1 MSFNAGELY
10 YDIGIKD
17 REYARALKRM
27 EQDAD
32 RVTGNIAGKFTKMAA
47 AIGAGAMFV
56 KAMGNARAFSRELAN
71 VQSIADDLDMSKVRE
86 EILNLNATLGET
98 PALTNAL
105 YFAYSAGV
113 RGTEKELVTFTGQVA
128 KLAQTVG
135 SDVTPVMDAVTTLM
149 NAYNLKI
156 RDTGRLMDWFYQVV
170 KSGKTTGP
178 ALAQSLG
185 MIASSAASAKIP
197 LDQLGAGIA
206 TLTTTMPTSQ
216 AITSLNQAIM
226 AFIKPT
232 QEASETAAQYGF
244 SMSAAALEQKGF
256 IGMLEEIREKT
267 GGNVAVMA
275 KLFTSVEALKAALAL
290 GGTQYE
296 TFNQVLKDFGNNA
309 GAAERGFSAI
319 ARSDNKKWEAMLVV
333 LKKIGTVL
341 GDMTF
346 QVLTLGGALDPL
358 YEKLYSLG
366 SGTIR
371 TLANVA
377 AVTVGMIGLK
387 KAIDGVRGLG
397 KFFEAAAVKGGH
409 KTGDMLQVEAVKNAE
424 RLKALAKEKSD
435 ADRIVSEKRRHYLE
449 MQNIAR
455 STGATLAAENAKMAA
470 ARRSL
475 QIAAANEAIRYQNWL
490 NTGTGTFSPDP
501 QLGVAQKTFSETE
514 KSAQKAATAAA
525 TAQRNVR
532 DAAKSYNEA
541 RKSAALATA
550 AVQAHNASVAA
561 GAANVGLLRGAW
573 NSFTAAV
580 AANPLGFALTAAT
593 LAITGIMYLLNR
605 AEAKAE
611 ALRERVKQA
620 YDKAAET
627 RQSGDAEREK
637 DIARIERLKEL
648 QKYTALTAHEQLEA
662 QGIIDSLA
670 GKYGNLGIYIDQVTG
685 KLIAQRGAFAGVIEK
700 MKEQRM
706 LEAKEEYLAADR
718 NLDVLKKRFHEVLKT
733 DNTIKKIGPAYH
745 VMTDGFEH
753 FKKLGNAFE
762 RDGIIG
768 LLKNIPIDY
777 KARADQFLNNPK
789 LLEQLAKSPNTSAET
804 SGLINEIL
812 KAYKD
817 RDNAARVYQAA
828 KGGDA
833 DGRRNERIAEKARG
847 ERLEAK
853 QAEQDILKPGD
864 ARRELERELFI
875 ENQYELTGKAPDKKA
890 MLEFDLKQ
898 ERERGEEINHAMNGK
913 YDKKRIQEL
922 GLELVKS
929 RNRQRELENE
939 IGIAEAQSAEEN
951 KNKERRKTEERI
963 RKAKYERDLAYTEM
977 QGANRMDGVLSR
989 QEERAELDARIGN
1002 RRAEISSLTRELASA
1017 SGDELRKNLKLAI
1030 AEAKLSLGNLMV
1042 EQRRMDGATRSQN
1055 GSFYGSVLSAITG
1068 NPIEEK
1074 KVGLLEK
1081 IDDSNRKILEKGSKI
1096 TFK

>member
-1 MSFNAGELY
+1 M
-10 YDIGIKD
+10 
-17 REYARALKRM
+17 R
-27 EQDAD
+27 
-32 RVTGNIAGKFTKMAA
+32 
-47 AIGAGAMFV
+47 
-56 KAMGNARAFSRELAN
+56 
-71 VQSIADDLDMSKVRE
+71 KVRE

-113 RGTEKELVTFTGQVA
+113 RGTEKELVAFTGQVA

-149 NAYNLKI
+149 NAYNLKV

-197 LDQLGAGIA
+197 LEQLGAGIA

-290 GGTQYE
+290 SGTQYE

-341 GDMTF
+341 GDTTF

-358 YEKLYSLG
+358 YQKLYSLG

-449 MQNIAR
+449 MRNIAK

-475 QIAAANEAIRYQNWL
+475 QTEEANEAIRYQNWL
-490 NTGTGTFSPDP
+490 NAGTGTFRPDP

-605 AEAKAE
+605 AESKAE

-620 YDKAAET
+620 YDNASET

-648 QKYTALTAHEQLEA
+648 QKYTVLTANEQLEA

-706 LEAKEEYLAADR
+706 LEAKEEYKAADR
-718 NLDVLKKRFHEVLKT
+718 NLDVLKKNFKENMRSGL
-733 DNTIKKIGPAYH
+733 KKIIGMDLYAGAK
-745 VMTDGFEH
+745 MT
-753 FKKLGNAFE
+753 
-762 RDGIIG
+762 
-768 LLKNIPIDY
+768 
-777 KARADQFLNNPK
+777 ADQFLNNPK
-789 LLEQLAKSPNTSAET
+789 LLEQLAKDPNISAET

-833 DGRRNERIAEKARG
+833 DGRRNERIAEKARQ
-847 ERLEAK
+847 ERQKA
-853 QAEQDILKPGD
+853 QAETELDILKRGD

-875 ENQYELTGKAPDKKA
+875 ENQYKLTGKAPDKKA

-963 RKAKYERDLAYTEM
+963 RKAKYDRDLTYTEM

-1042 EQRRMDGATRSQN
+1042 EQRRMEGAGRSQN

>member
-1 MSFNAGELY
+1 MSFNAGEIY

-113 RGTEKELVTFTGQVA
+113 RGTEKELVAFTGQVA
-128 KLAQTVG
+128 KLAQTIG
-135 SDVTPVMDAVTTLM
+135 ADVTPVMDAVTTMM
-149 NAYNLKI
+149 NAYGLKVQ
-156 RDTGRLMDWFYQVV
+156 DTGRLMDWFYQIV

-185 MIASSAASAKIP
+185 MIASTAASAKVPI
-197 LDQLGAGIA
+197 DQLGAGIA

-216 AITSLNQAIM
+216 AITSFNQAIM

-232 QEASETAAQYGF
+232 QEAAEVAAQYGF
-244 SMSAAALEQKGF
+244 EMSAAALEQKGF
-256 IGMLEEIREKT
+256 IGMLEEIRQKT

-290 GGTQYE
+290 GGTQFE
-296 TFNQVLKDFGNNA
+296 FFNQVLKDFGSNA
-309 GAAERGFSAI
+309 GAAEKGFSAI

-333 LKKIGTVL
+333 LKKVGTVL

-346 QVLTLGGALDPL
+346 QLLTLGGALDPV
-358 YEKLYSLG
+358 YQKLHSLS
-366 SGTIR
+366 SGTIK
-371 TLANVA
+371 TLATVA
-377 AVTVGMIGLK
+377 ALTVGMIGLK
-387 KAIDGVRGLG
+387 KAIDGIRSLG
-397 KFFEAAAVKGGH
+397 KTFEALAVKGGY
-409 KTGDMLQVEAVKNAE
+409 KTGDMLEAEAVNNAE
-424 RLKALAKEKSD
+424 RLKALAKKKSD
-435 ADRIVSEKRRHYLE
+435 ADRIVSEQRRHYLE

-455 STGATLAAENAKMAA
+455 STAATLAAERVKAA
-470 ARRSL
+470 AGQS
-475 QIAAANEAIRYQNWL
+475 N
-490 NTGTGTFSPDP
+490 
-501 QLGVAQKTFSETE
+501 QLS
-514 KSAQKAATAAA
+514 KAATAAA
-525 TAQRNVR
+525 TAQKNVR
-532 DAAKSYNEA
+532 DAANSYNEA

-580 AANPLGFALTAAT
+580 AANPLGFVLTAAT
-593 LAITGIMYLLNR
+593 IAITGFMYLLSR

-611 ALRERVKQA
+611 ALRERMKQA
-620 YDKAAET
+620 YDQASET
-627 RQSGDAEREK
+627 RQSGDMEREK
-637 DIARIERLKEL
+637 DVGRLERLKEL
-648 QKYTALTAHEQLEA
+648 QKYTSLTANEQREA

-685 KLIAQRGAFAGVIEK
+685 KLIAQRDAFAGVIEK

-706 LEAKEEYLAADR
+706 LEAKEEYRAADR
-718 NLDVLKKRFHEVLKT
+718 NLDTLKKRFKENMRSGLK
-733 DNTIKKIGPAYH
+733 KMIGMDVYAGAK
-745 VMTDGFEH
+745 MT
-753 FKKLGNAFE
+753 
-762 RDGIIG
+762 
-768 LLKNIPIDY
+768 
-777 KARADQFLNNPK
+777 ADQFLNNPK
-789 LLEQLAKSPNTSAET
+789 LMEQLAKDPNTSAET

-828 KGGDA
+828 KGGDT
-833 DGRRNERIAEKARG
+833 DGKRDEHIAEKARQ
-847 ERLEAK
+847 ERQEANQ
-853 QAEQDILKPGD
+853 QAEEEQDILKRGD
-864 ARRELERELFI
+864 ARRALERELYI
-875 ENQYELTGKAPDKKA
+875 ENQYKLTGKAPDKKA
-890 MLEFDLKQ
+890 MSEFDLKQ
-898 ERERGEEINHAMNGK
+898 ERERGTEINNAMNEK
-913 YDKKRIQEL
+913 YDKKRVQEL

-939 IGIAEAQSAEEN
+939 IGIAEAQSAEEK
-951 KNKERRKTEERI
+951 KNEERKKAEE
-963 RKAKYERDLAYTEM
+963 RLKKAKDGRDLTYTEM
-977 QGANRMDGVLSR
+977 QARHRADGELSR
-989 QEERAELDARIGN
+989 EEENTERETRIGN
-1002 RRAEISSLTRELASA
+1002 QRAEIADLARELSNAV
-1017 SGDELRKNLKLAI
+1017 GDELKENLRNRLAD
-1030 AEAKLSLGNLMV
+1030 ANLSLGNLLV
-1042 EQRRMDGATRSQN
+1042 EQKRQEGAGKGTA
-1055 GSFYGSVLSAITG
+1055 GSVYGSVLSAITG
-1068 NPIEEK
+1068 NPLEEK

-1081 IDDSNRKILEKGSKI
+1081 IEDSNRKILQKGAKL
-1096 TFK
+1096 TFGK

>member
-1 MSFNAGELY
+1 MSFNAGEIY

-27 EQDAD
+27 ESDAD
-32 RVTGNIAGKFTKMAA
+32 RVTGSIAGKFTKMAA

-71 VQSIADDLDMSKVRE
+71 VQSIADDLDMRKVRE

-113 RGTEKELVTFTGQVA
+113 RGTEKELVAFTGQVA

-149 NAYNLKI
+149 NAYNLKV

-197 LDQLGAGIA
+197 LEQLGAGIA

-341 GDMTF
+341 GDTTF

-470 ARRSL
+470 ARRRL

-525 TAQRNVR
+525 TAQKNVR

-670 GKYGNLGIYIDQVTG
+670 GKYGNLGIYIDHVTG

-718 NLDVLKKRFHEVLKT
+718 NLDVLKKNFKENMRSGL
-733 DNTIKKIGPAYH
+733 KKIIGMDLYAGAK
-745 VMTDGFEH
+745 MT
-753 FKKLGNAFE
+753 
-762 RDGIIG
+762 
-768 LLKNIPIDY
+768 
-777 KARADQFLNNPK
+777 ADQFLNNPK
-789 LLEQLAKSPNTSAET
+789 LLEQMAKSPNTNAEI

-853 QAEQDILKPGD
+853 QAEQDILERGD
-864 ARRELERELFI
+864 ARRALERELYI
-875 ENQYELTGKAPDKKA
+875 ENQYKLTGKAPDKKA
-890 MLEFDLKQ
+890 MSEFDLKQ

-963 RKAKYERDLAYTEM
+963 RKAKYDRDLTYTEM

-1017 SGDELRKNLKLAI
+1017 SGEELRKNLKLAI

>member
-1 MSFNAGELY
+1 MSFNAGEIY

-113 RGTEKELVTFTGQVA
+113 RGTEKELVAFTGQVA

-135 SDVTPVMDAVTTLM
+135 SDVTPVMDAVTTMM
-149 NAYNLKI
+149 NAYGLKVQ
-156 RDTGRLMDWFYQVV
+156 DTGRLMDWFYQIV

-185 MIASSAASAKIP
+185 MIASTAASAKVPI
-197 LDQLGAGIA
+197 DQLGAGIA

-216 AITSLNQAIM
+216 AITSFNQAIM

-232 QEASETAAQYGF
+232 QEAAEVAAQYGF
-244 SMSAAALEQKGF
+244 EMSAAALEQKGF
-256 IGMLEEIREKT
+256 IGMLEEIRQKT

-290 GGTQYE
+290 GGTQFE
-296 TFNQVLKDFGNNA
+296 FFNQVLKDFGNNA
-309 GAAERGFSAI
+309 GAAEKGFSAI

-333 LKKIGTVL
+333 LKKVGTVL

-346 QVLTLGGALDPL
+346 QVLTLGGALDPV
-358 YEKLYSLG
+358 YQKLYSLS
-366 SGTIR
+366 SGTIK
-371 TLANVA
+371 TLATVA
-377 AVTVGMIGLK
+377 ALTVGMIGLK
-387 KAIDGVRGLG
+387 KAIDGIRSLG
-397 KFFEAAAVKGGH
+397 KTFEALAVKGGY
-409 KTGDMLQVEAVKNAE
+409 KTGDMLEAEAVNNAE
-424 RLKALAKEKSD
+424 RLKALAKKKSD
-435 ADRIVSEKRRHYLE
+435 ADRIVSEQRRHYLE

-455 STGATLAAENAKMAA
+455 STAATLAAERVKAA
-470 ARRSL
+470 AGQS
-475 QIAAANEAIRYQNWL
+475 N
-490 NTGTGTFSPDP
+490 
-501 QLGVAQKTFSETE
+501 QLS
-514 KSAQKAATAAA
+514 KAATAAA
-525 TAQRNVR
+525 TAQKNVR
-532 DAAKSYNEA
+532 DAANSYNEA

-580 AANPLGFALTAAT
+580 AANPLGFVLTAVT
-593 LAITGIMYLLNR
+593 IAITGIMYLLNR
-605 AEAKAE
+605 AAAKAE
-611 ALRERVKQA
+611 ALRERMKQA
-620 YDKAAET
+620 YDKASET
-627 RQSGDAEREK
+627 RQSGDMEREK
-637 DIARIERLKEL
+637 DMGRLARLKEL
-648 QKYTALTAHEQLEA
+648 QKYTSLTANEQREA

-685 KLIAQRGAFAGVIEK
+685 KLIAQRDAFAGVIEK

-706 LEAKEEYLAADR
+706 LEAKEEYKAADR
-718 NLDVLKKRFHEVLKT
+718 NLDTLKKRFHEVMKT
-733 DNTIKKIGPAYH
+733 DKTMKKFGPAYH
-745 VMTDGFEH
+745 VLTDG
-753 FKKLGNAFE
+753 
-762 RDGIIG
+762 IG
-768 LLKNIPIDY
+768 GLKNFKIDY
-777 KARADQFLNNPK
+777 KARADQFLHNPK
-789 LLEQLAKSPNTSAET
+789 LLEQLAKDPNISADTSQ
-804 SGLINEIL
+804 LINEIL

-828 KGGDA
+828 KGGDT
-833 DGRRNERIAEKARG
+833 DGKRDEHIAEKARQ
-847 ERLEAK
+847 ERQEANQ
-853 QAEQDILKPGD
+853 QAEEEQDILKRGD
-864 ARRELERELFI
+864 ARRALERELFI
-875 ENQYELTGKAPDKKA
+875 ENQYKLTGKAPDKKA
-890 MLEFDLKQ
+890 MSEFDLKQ
-898 ERERGEEINHAMNGK
+898 ERERGTEINNAMNEK
-913 YDKKRIQEL
+913 YDKKRVQEL

-939 IGIAEAQSAEEN
+939 IGIAEAQSAEEK
-951 KNKERRKTEERI
+951 KNEERKKAEE
-963 RKAKYERDLAYTEM
+963 RLKKAKDGRDLTYTEM
-977 QGANRMDGVLSR
+977 QARHRADGELSR
-989 QEERAELDARIGN
+989 EEENTERETRIGN
-1002 RRAEISSLTRELASA
+1002 QRAEIADLARELSNAV
-1017 SGDELRKNLKLAI
+1017 GDELKENLRNRLAD
-1030 AEAKLSLGNLMV
+1030 ANLSLGNLLV
-1042 EQRRMDGATRSQN
+1042 EQKRQEGAGKGTA
-1055 GSFYGSVLSAITG
+1055 GSVYGSVLSAITG
-1068 NPIEEK
+1068 NPLEEK

-1081 IDDSNRKILEKGSKI
+1081 IEDSNRKILQKGAKL
-1096 TFK
+1096 TFGK

>member
-1 MSFNAGELY
+1 MSFNAGEIY

-113 RGTEKELVTFTGQVA
+113 RGTEKELVAFTGQVA

-135 SDVTPVMDAVTTLM
+135 SDVTPVMDAVTTMM
-149 NAYNLKI
+149 NAYGLKVQ
-156 RDTGRLMDWFYQVV
+156 DTGRLMDWFYQIV

-185 MIASSAASAKIP
+185 MIASTAASAKVPI
-197 LDQLGAGIA
+197 DQLGAGIA

-216 AITSLNQAIM
+216 AITSFNQAIM

-232 QEASETAAQYGF
+232 QEAAEVAAQYGF
-244 SMSAAALEQKGF
+244 EMSAAALEQKGF
-256 IGMLEEIREKT
+256 IGMLEEIRQKT

-290 GGTQYE
+290 GGTQFE
-296 TFNQVLKDFGNNA
+296 FFNQVLKDFGSNA
-309 GAAERGFSAI
+309 GAAEKGFSAI

-333 LKKIGTVL
+333 LKKVGTVL

-346 QVLTLGGALDPL
+346 QVLTLGGALDPV
-358 YEKLYSLG
+358 YQKLYSLS
-366 SGTIR
+366 SGTIK
-371 TLANVA
+371 TLATVA
-377 AVTVGMIGLK
+377 ALTVGMIGLK
-387 KAIDGVRGLG
+387 KAIDGIRSLG
-397 KFFEAAAVKGGH
+397 KTFEALAVKGGY
-409 KTGDMLQVEAVKNAE
+409 KTGDMLEAEAVNNAE
-424 RLKALAKEKSD
+424 RLKALAKKKSD
-435 ADRIVSEKRRHYLE
+435 ADRIVSEQRRHFLE

-455 STGATLAAENAKMAA
+455 STAATLAAERVKAA
-470 ARRSL
+470 AGQS
-475 QIAAANEAIRYQNWL
+475 N
-490 NTGTGTFSPDP
+490 
-501 QLGVAQKTFSETE
+501 QLS
-514 KSAQKAATAAA
+514 KAATAAA
-525 TAQRNVR
+525 KAQKNVK

-580 AANPLGFALTAAT
+580 AANPLGFVLTAVT
-593 LAITGIMYLLNR
+593 IAITGIMYLLNR
-605 AEAKAE
+605 AAAKAE
-611 ALRERVKQA
+611 ALRERMKQA
-620 YDKAAET
+620 YDKASET
-627 RQSGDAEREK
+627 RQSGDMEREK
-637 DIARIERLKEL
+637 DMGRLERLKEL
-648 QKYTALTAHEQLEA
+648 QKYTSLTANEQREA

-685 KLIAQRGAFAGVIEK
+685 KLIAQRDAFAGVIEK

-706 LEAKEEYLAADR
+706 LEAKEEYRAADR
-718 NLDVLKKRFHEVLKT
+718 NLDTLKKSFKENMRSGLK
-733 DNTIKKIGPAYH
+733 K
-745 VMTDGFEH
+745 M
-753 FKKLGNAFE
+753 LGLDLYGGAE
-762 RDGIIG
+762 TT
-768 LLKNIPIDY
+768 
-777 KARADQFLNNPK
+777 ADQFLNNPQ
-789 LLEQLAKSPNTSAET
+789 LLEQLAKDPNTSAET

-828 KGGDA
+828 KGGDT
-833 DGRRNERIAEKARG
+833 DGKRDERIAEKAQQ
-847 ERLEAK
+847 ERQEAEE
-853 QAEQDILKPGD
+853 EQDILKRGD
-864 ARRELERELFI
+864 ARRALERELFI
-875 ENQYELTGKAPDKKA
+875 ENQYKLTGKAPDKKA
-890 MLEFDLKQ
+890 MSEFDLKQ
-898 ERERGEEINHAMNGK
+898 ERERGTEINNAMNEK
-913 YDKKRIQEL
+913 YDKKRVQEL

-939 IGIAEAQSAEEN
+939 IGIAEAQSAEEK
-951 KNKERRKTEERI
+951 KNEERKKAEE
-963 RKAKYERDLAYTEM
+963 RLKKAKDGRDLTYTEM
-977 QGANRMDGVLSR
+977 QARHRADGELSR
-989 QEERAELDARIGN
+989 EEENTERETRIGN
-1002 RRAEISSLTRELASA
+1002 QRAEIADLARELSNAV
-1017 SGDELRKNLKLAI
+1017 GDELKENLRNRLAD
-1030 AEAKLSLGNLMV
+1030 ANLSLGNLLV
-1042 EQRRMDGATRSQN
+1042 EQKRQEGAGKGTA
-1055 GSFYGSVLSAITG
+1055 GSVYGSVLSAITG
-1068 NPIEEK
+1068 NPLEEK

-1081 IDDSNRKILEKGSKI
+1081 IEDSNRKILQKGAKL
-1096 TFK
+1096 TFGK

>member
-1 MSFNAGELY
+1 MSFNAGEIY

-113 RGTEKELVTFTGQVA
+113 RGTEKELVAFTGQVA

-135 SDVTPVMDAVTTLM
+135 SDVTPVMDAVTTMM
-149 NAYNLKI
+149 NAYGLKVQ
-156 RDTGRLMDWFYQVV
+156 DTGRLMDWFYQIV

-185 MIASSAASAKIP
+185 MIASTAASAKVPI
-197 LDQLGAGIA
+197 DQLGAGIA

-216 AITSLNQAIM
+216 AITSFNQAIM

-232 QEASETAAQYGF
+232 QEAAEVAAQYGF
-244 SMSAAALEQKGF
+244 EMSAAALEQKGF
-256 IGMLEEIREKT
+256 IGMLEEIRQKT
-267 GGNVAVMA
+267 SGNVAVMA

-290 GGTQYE
+290 GGTQFE
-296 TFNQVLKDFGNNA
+296 FFNQVLKDFGNNA
-309 GAAERGFSAI
+309 GAAEKGFSAI

-333 LKKIGTVL
+333 LKKVGTVL

-346 QVLTLGGALDPL
+346 QVLTLGGALDPV
-358 YEKLYSLG
+358 YQKLYSLS
-366 SGTIR
+366 SGTIK
-371 TLANVA
+371 TLATVA
-377 AVTVGMIGLK
+377 ALTVGMIGLK
-387 KAIDGVRGLG
+387 KAIDGIRSLG
-397 KFFEAAAVKGGH
+397 KTFEALAVKGGY
-409 KTGDMLQVEAVKNAE
+409 KTGDMLEAEAVNNAE
-424 RLKALAKEKSD
+424 RLKALAKKKSD
-435 ADRIVSEKRRHYLE
+435 ADRIVSEQRRHYLE

-455 STGATLAAENAKMAA
+455 STAATLAAERVKATAGQSN
-470 ARRSL
+470 
-475 QIAAANEAIRYQNWL
+475 
-490 NTGTGTFSPDP
+490 
-501 QLGVAQKTFSETE
+501 QLS
-514 KSAQKAATAAA
+514 KAATAAA
-525 TAQRNVR
+525 TAQKNVR
-532 DAAKSYNEA
+532 DAANSYNEA

-580 AANPLGFALTAAT
+580 AANPLGFVLTAVT
-593 LAITGIMYLLNR
+593 IAITGIMYLLNR
-605 AEAKAE
+605 AAAKAE
-611 ALRERVKQA
+611 ALRERMKQA
-620 YDKAAET
+620 YDKASET
-627 RQSGDAEREK
+627 RQSGDMEREK
-637 DIARIERLKEL
+637 DMGRLERLKEL
-648 QKYTALTAHEQLEA
+648 QKYTSLTANEQREA

-685 KLIAQRGAFAGVIEK
+685 KLIAQRDAFAGVIEK

-706 LEAKEEYLAADR
+706 LEAKEEYRAADR
-718 NLDVLKKRFHEVLKT
+718 NLDTLKKSFKENMRSGLK
-733 DNTIKKIGPAYH
+733 K
-745 VMTDGFEH
+745 M
-753 FKKLGNAFE
+753 LGLDLYGGAE
-762 RDGIIG
+762 TT
-768 LLKNIPIDY
+768 
-777 KARADQFLNNPK
+777 ADQFLNNPQ
-789 LLEQLAKSPNTSAET
+789 LLEQLAKDPNTSAET

-828 KGGDA
+828 KGGDT
-833 DGRRNERIAEKARG
+833 DGKRDERIAEKAQQ
-847 ERLEAK
+847 ERQEANQK
-853 QAEQDILKPGD
+853 QEEEQDILKRGD
-864 ARRELERELFI
+864 ARRALERELFI
-875 ENQYELTGKAPDKKA
+875 ENQYKLTGKAPDKKA
-890 MLEFDLKQ
+890 MSEFDLKQ
-898 ERERGEEINHAMNGK
+898 EQERGAEINNAMNGK

-939 IGIAEAQSAEEN
+939 IGIAEAQNAEEK
-951 KNKERRKTEERI
+951 KNEERKNAEE
-963 RKAKYERDLAYTEM
+963 RLKKAKDGRDLTYTEM
-977 QGANRMDGVLSR
+977 QARHRADGELSR
-989 QEERAELDARIGN
+989 EEENTERETRIGN
-1002 RRAEISSLTRELASA
+1002 QRAEIADLTRELSNAV
-1017 SGDELRKNLKLAI
+1017 GDELKENLRNRLAD
-1030 AEAKLSLGNLMV
+1030 ANLSLGNLLV
-1042 EQRRMDGATRSQN
+1042 EQKRQEGAGKGTA
-1055 GSFYGSVLSAITG
+1055 GSVYGSVLSAITG
-1068 NPIEEK
+1068 NPLEEK

-1081 IDDSNRKILEKGSKI
+1081 IEDSNRKILQKGAKL
-1096 TFK
+1096 TFGK

>member
-1 MSFNAGELY
+1 MSFNAGEIY

-71 VQSIADDLDMSKVRE
+71 VQSIADDLNMSKVRE

-135 SDVTPVMDAVTTLM
+135 SDVTPVMDAVTTMM
-149 NAYNLKI
+149 NAYNLKVQ
-156 RDTGRLMDWFYQVV
+156 DTGRLMDWFYQIV

-185 MIASSAASAKIP
+185 MIASTAASAKVPI
-197 LDQLGAGIA
+197 DQLGAGIA

-216 AITSLNQAIM
+216 AITSFNQAIM

-232 QEASETAAQYGF
+232 QEAAEVAAQYGF
-244 SMSAAALEQKGF
+244 EMSAAALEQKGF
-256 IGMLEEIREKT
+256 IGMLEEIRQKT

-290 GGTQYE
+290 GGTQFE
-296 TFNQVLKDFGNNA
+296 FFNQVLKDFGNNA
-309 GAAERGFSAI
+309 GAAEKGFSAI

-333 LKKIGTVL
+333 LKKVGTVL

-346 QVLTLGGALDPL
+346 QVLTLGGALDPV
-358 YEKLYSLG
+358 YQKLYSLS
-366 SGTIR
+366 SGTIK
-371 TLANVA
+371 TLATVA
-377 AVTVGMIGLK
+377 ALTVGMIGLK
-387 KAIDGVRGLG
+387 KAIDGIRSLG
-397 KFFEAAAVKGGH
+397 KTFEALAVKGGY
-409 KTGDMLQVEAVKNAE
+409 KTGDMLEAEAVNNAE
-424 RLKALAKEKSD
+424 RLKALAKKKSD
-435 ADRIVSEKRRHYLE
+435 ADRIVSEQRRHYLE

-455 STGATLAAENAKMAA
+455 STAATLAAERVKAA
-470 ARRSL
+470 AGQS
-475 QIAAANEAIRYQNWL
+475 N
-490 NTGTGTFSPDP
+490 
-501 QLGVAQKTFSETE
+501 QLS
-514 KSAQKAATAAA
+514 KAATAAA
-525 TAQRNVR
+525 TAQKNVR
-532 DAAKSYNEA
+532 DAANSYNEA

-580 AANPLGFALTAAT
+580 AANPLGFVLTAVT
-593 LAITGIMYLLNR
+593 IAITGIMYLLNR
-605 AEAKAE
+605 AAAKAE
-611 ALRERVKQA
+611 ALRERMKQA
-620 YDKAAET
+620 YDKASET
-627 RQSGDAEREK
+627 RQSGDMEREK
-637 DIARIERLKEL
+637 DMGRLERLKEL
-648 QKYTALTAHEQLEA
+648 QKYTSLTANEQREA

-685 KLIAQRGAFAGVIEK
+685 KLIAQRDAFAGVIEK

-706 LEAKEEYLAADR
+706 LEAKEEYRAADR
-718 NLDVLKKRFHEVLKT
+718 NLDTLKKSFKENMRSGLK
-733 DNTIKKIGPAYH
+733 K
-745 VMTDGFEH
+745 M
-753 FKKLGNAFE
+753 
-762 RDGIIG
+762 IG
-768 LLKNIPIDY
+768 LDLYGGAKMT
-777 KARADQFLNNPK
+777 ADQFLNNPK
-789 LLEQLAKSPNTSAET
+789 LLEQLAKDPNISADTSQ
-804 SGLINEIL
+804 LINEIL

-828 KGGDA
+828 KGGDT
-833 DGRRNERIAEKARG
+833 DGKRDERIAEKARQ
-847 ERLEAK
+847 ERQEANQ
-853 QAEQDILKPGD
+853 QAEEEQDILKRGD
-864 ARRELERELFI
+864 ARRALERELFI
-875 ENQYELTGKAPDKKA
+875 ENQYKLTGKAPDKKA
-890 MLEFDLKQ
+890 MSEFDLKQ
-898 ERERGEEINHAMNGK
+898 ERERGTEINNAMNEK

-939 IGIAEAQSAEEN
+939 IGIAEAQNAEEK
-951 KNKERRKTEERI
+951 KNEERKNAEE
-963 RKAKYERDLAYTEM
+963 RLKKAKDGRDLTYTEM
-977 QGANRMDGVLSR
+977 QARHRADGELSR
-989 QEERAELDARIGN
+989 EEENTERETRIGN
-1002 RRAEISSLTRELASA
+1002 QRAEIADLARELSNAV
-1017 SGDELRKNLKLAI
+1017 GDELKENLRNRLAD
-1030 AEAKLSLGNLMV
+1030 ANLSLGNLLV
-1042 EQRRMDGATRSQN
+1042 EQKRQEGAGKGTA
-1055 GSFYGSVLSAITG
+1055 GSVYGSVLSAITG
-1068 NPIEEK
+1068 NPLEEK

-1081 IDDSNRKILEKGSKI
+1081 IEDSNRKILQKGAKL
-1096 TFK
+1096 TFGK

>member
-1 MSFNAGELY
+1 MSFNAGEIY

-27 EQDAD
+27 ESDAD
-32 RVTGNIAGKFTKMAA
+32 RVTGSIAGKFTKMAA

-71 VQSIADDLDMSKVRE
+71 VQSIADDLDMRKVRE

-197 LDQLGAGIA
+197 LEQLGAGIA

-296 TFNQVLKDFGNNA
+296 AFNQVLKDFGNNA

-341 GDMTF
+341 GDTTF
-346 QVLTLGGALDPL
+346 QVLTLGGALDPV
-358 YEKLYSLG
+358 YQKLYSLS
-366 SGTIR
+366 SGTIK
-371 TLANVA
+371 TLATVA
-377 AVTVGMIGLK
+377 ALTVGMIGLK
-387 KAIDGVRGLG
+387 KAIDGIRSLG
-397 KFFEAAAVKGGH
+397 KTFEALAVKGGY
-409 KTGDMLQVEAVKNAE
+409 KTGDMLEAEAVNNAE
-424 RLKALAKEKSD
+424 RLKALAKKKSD

-449 MQNIAR
+449 MRNIAK
-455 STGATLAAENAKMAA
+455 STGATLAAENAKMAS

-475 QIAAANEAIRYQNWL
+475 QTEEANEAIRYQNWL
-490 NTGTGTFSPDP
+490 NAGTGTFMSDP

-514 KSAQKAATAAA
+514 KAAQKAATAAA
-525 TAQRNVR
+525 TAQKNVR

-561 GAANVGLLRGAW
+561 GAANVGLLRGTW

-706 LEAKEEYLAADR
+706 LEAKEEYKAADR
-718 NLDVLKKRFHEVLKT
+718 NLDVLKKNFKENMRSGL
-733 DNTIKKIGPAYH
+733 KKIIGMDLYAGAK
-745 VMTDGFEH
+745 MT
-753 FKKLGNAFE
+753 
-762 RDGIIG
+762 
-768 LLKNIPIDY
+768 
-777 KARADQFLNNPK
+777 ADQFLNNPK
-789 LLEQLAKSPNTSAET
+789 LLEQLAKDPNTSAET

-828 KGGDA
+828 KGGDT
-833 DGRRNERIAEKARG
+833 DGKRDERIAEKAQQ
-847 ERLEAK
+847 ERQEANQK
-853 QAEQDILKPGD
+853 QEEEQDILKRGD
-864 ARRELERELFI
+864 ARRALERELFI
-875 ENQYELTGKAPDKKA
+875 ENQYKLTGKAPDKKA
-890 MLEFDLKQ
+890 MSEFDLKQ
-898 ERERGEEINHAMNGK
+898 EQERGAEINNAMNGK

-939 IGIAEAQSAEEN
+939 IGIAEAQNAEEK
-951 KNKERRKTEERI
+951 KNEERKNAEE
-963 RKAKYERDLAYTEM
+963 RLKKAKDGRDLTYTEM
-977 QGANRMDGVLSR
+977 QARHRADGELSR
-989 QEERAELDARIGN
+989 EEENTERETRIGN
-1002 RRAEISSLTRELASA
+1002 QRAEIADLARELSNAV
-1017 SGDELRKNLKLAI
+1017 GDELKENLRNRLAD
-1030 AEAKLSLGNLMV
+1030 ANLSLGNLLV
-1042 EQRRMDGATRSQN
+1042 EQKRQEGAGKGTA
-1055 GSFYGSVLSAITG
+1055 GSVYGSVLSAITG
-1068 NPIEEK
+1068 NPLEEK

-1081 IDDSNRKILEKGSKI
+1081 IEDSNRKILQKGAKL
-1096 TFK
+1096 TFGK

>member
-1 MSFNAGELY
+1 MSFNAGEIY

-113 RGTEKELVTFTGQVA
+113 RGTEKELATFTGQVA

-135 SDVTPVMDAVTTLM
+135 SDVTPVMDAVTTMM
-149 NAYNLKI
+149 NAYGLKVQ
-156 RDTGRLMDWFYQVV
+156 DMGRLMDWFYQIV

-185 MIASSAASAKIP
+185 MIASTAASAKVPI
-197 LDQLGAGIA
+197 DQLGAGIA

-216 AITSLNQAIM
+216 AITSFNQAIM

-232 QEASETAAQYGF
+232 QEAAEVAAQYGF
-244 SMSAAALEQKGF
+244 EMSAAALEQKGF
-256 IGMLEEIREKT
+256 IGMLEEIRQKT

-290 GGTQYE
+290 GGTQFE
-296 TFNQVLKDFGNNA
+296 FFNQVLKDFGSNA
-309 GAAERGFSAI
+309 GAAEKGFSAI

-333 LKKIGTVL
+333 LKKVGTVL

-346 QVLTLGGALDPL
+346 QVLTLYGALDPV
-358 YEKLYSLG
+358 YQKLYSLS
-366 SGTIR
+366 SGTIK
-371 TLANVA
+371 TLATVA
-377 AVTVGMIGLK
+377 ALTVGMIGLK
-387 KAIDGVRGLG
+387 KAIDGIRSLG
-397 KFFEAAAVKGGH
+397 KTFEALAVKGGY
-409 KTGDMLQVEAVKNAE
+409 KTGDILEAEAVNNAE
-424 RLKALAKEKSD
+424 RLKALAKKKSD
-435 ADRIVSEKRRHYLE
+435 ADRIVSEQRRHYLE
-449 MQNIAR
+449 MQNIAQ
-455 STGATLAAENAKMAA
+455 STGATLAAEKAKMAA
-470 ARRSL
+470 AKRSL
-475 QIAAANEAIRYQNWL
+475 QIAESNEAIRYQNWL
-490 NTGTGTFSPDP
+490 NTGTGTFRPDP
-501 QLGVAQKTFSETE
+501 QLGAAQKTFSEME

-525 TAQRNVR
+525 TAQKNVR

-580 AANPLGFALTAAT
+580 AANPLGFVLTAAT
-593 LAITGIMYLLNR
+593 IAITGIMYLLNR
-605 AEAKAE
+605 AAAKAE
-611 ALRERVKQA
+611 ALRERMKQA
-620 YDKAAET
+620 YDKASET
-627 RQSGDAEREK
+627 RQSGDMEREK
-637 DIARIERLKEL
+637 DMGRLERLKEL
-648 QKYTALTAHEQLEA
+648 QKYTSLTANEQREA

-685 KLIAQRGAFAGVIEK
+685 KLIAQRDAFAGVIEK

-706 LEAKEEYLAADR
+706 LEAKEEYRAADR
-718 NLDVLKKRFHEVLKT
+718 NLDTLKKSFKENMRSGLK
-733 DNTIKKIGPAYH
+733 K
-745 VMTDGFEH
+745 M
-753 FKKLGNAFE
+753 
-762 RDGIIG
+762 IG
-768 LLKNIPIDY
+768 LDLYGGAKMT
-777 KARADQFLNNPK
+777 ADQFLNNPK
-789 LLEQLAKSPNTSAET
+789 LLEQLAKDPNISADTSQ
-804 SGLINEIL
+804 LINEIL

-828 KGGDA
+828 KGGDT
-833 DGRRNERIAEKARG
+833 DGKRDERIAEKAQQ
-847 ERLEAK
+847 ERQEANQK
-853 QAEQDILKPGD
+853 QEEEQDILKRGD
-864 ARRELERELFI
+864 ARRALERELFI
-875 ENQYELTGKAPDKKA
+875 ENQYKLTGKAPDKKA
-890 MLEFDLKQ
+890 MSEFDLKQ
-898 ERERGEEINHAMNGK
+898 EQERGAEINNAMNGK

-939 IGIAEAQSAEEN
+939 IGIAEAQNAEEK
-951 KNKERRKTEERI
+951 KNEERKNAEE
-963 RKAKYERDLAYTEM
+963 RLKKAKDGRDLTYTEM
-977 QGANRMDGVLSR
+977 QARHRADGELSR
-989 QEERAELDARIGN
+989 EEENTERETRIGN
-1002 RRAEISSLTRELASA
+1002 QRAEIADLARELSNAV
-1017 SGDELRKNLKLAI
+1017 GDELKENLRNRLAD
-1030 AEAKLSLGNLMV
+1030 ANLSLGNLLV
-1042 EQRRMDGATRSQN
+1042 EQKRQEGAGKGTA
-1055 GSFYGSVLSAITG
+1055 GSVYGSVLSAITG
-1068 NPIEEK
+1068 NPLEEK

-1081 IDDSNRKILEKGSKI
+1081 IEDSNRKILQKGAKL
-1096 TFK
+1096 TFGK

>member
-1 MSFNAGELY
+1 MSFNAGEIY

-27 EQDAD
+27 ESDAD
-32 RVTGNIAGKFTKMAA
+32 RVTGSIAGKFTKMAA

-71 VQSIADDLDMSKVRE
+71 VQSIADDLDMRKVRE

-197 LDQLGAGIA
+197 LEQLGAGIA

-296 TFNQVLKDFGNNA
+296 AFNQVLKDFGNNA

-341 GDMTF
+341 GDTTF

-580 AANPLGFALTAAT
+580 AANPLGFALTVAT

-648 QKYTALTAHEQLEA
+648 RKYTALTAHEQLEA

-685 KLIAQRGAFAGVIEK
+685 KLIAQRDAFAGVIEK

-706 LEAKEEYLAADR
+706 LEAKEEYKAADR
-718 NLDVLKKRFHEVLKT
+718 NLDTLKKRFHEVMKT
-733 DNTIKKIGPAYH
+733 DKTMKKFGPAYH
-745 VMTDGFEH
+745 VLTDG
-753 FKKLGNAFE
+753 
-762 RDGIIG
+762 IG
-768 LLKNIPIDY
+768 GLKNFKIDY
-777 KARADQFLNNPK
+777 KARADQFLHNPK
-789 LLEQLAKSPNTSAET
+789 LLERLAKDPNISADTSQ
-804 SGLINEIL
+804 LINEIL

-828 KGGDA
+828 KGGDT
-833 DGRRNERIAEKARG
+833 DGKRDERIAEKARQ
-847 ERLEAK
+847 ERQEANQ
-853 QAEQDILKPGD
+853 QAEEEQDILKRGD
-864 ARRELERELFI
+864 ARRALERELFI
-875 ENQYELTGKAPDKKA
+875 ENQYKLTGKAPDKKA
-890 MLEFDLKQ
+890 MSEFDLKQ
-898 ERERGEEINHAMNGK
+898 EQERGAEINNAMNGK

-939 IGIAEAQSAEEN
+939 IGIAEAQNAEEK
-951 KNKERRKTEERI
+951 KNEERKNAEE
-963 RKAKYERDLAYTEM
+963 RLKKAKDGRDLTYTEM
-977 QGANRMDGVLSR
+977 QARHRADGELSR
-989 QEERAELDARIGN
+989 EEENTERETRIGN
-1002 RRAEISSLTRELASA
+1002 QRAEIADLARELSNAV
-1017 SGDELRKNLKLAI
+1017 GDELKENLRNRLAD
-1030 AEAKLSLGNLMV
+1030 ANLSLGNLLV
-1042 EQRRMDGATRSQN
+1042 EQKRQEGAGKGTA
-1055 GSFYGSVLSAITG
+1055 GSVYGSVLSAITG
-1068 NPIEEK
+1068 NPLEEK

-1081 IDDSNRKILEKGSKI
+1081 IEDSNRKILQKGAKL
-1096 TFK
+1096 TFGK

>member
-1 MSFNAGELY
+1 MSFNAGEIY

-27 EQDAD
+27 ESDAD

-71 VQSIADDLDMSKVRE
+71 VQSIADDLDMRKVRE

-113 RGTEKELVTFTGQVA
+113 RGTEKELVAFTGQVA

-309 GAAERGFSAI
+309 GAAEKGFSAI
-319 ARSDNKKWEAMLVV
+319 ARSDSKKWEAMLVV

-346 QVLTLGGALDPL
+346 QVLTLFGALDPL
-358 YEKLYSLG
+358 HQKLYSLG

-449 MQNIAR
+449 MRNIAK

-475 QIAAANEAIRYQNWL
+475 QTEEANEAIRYQNWL
-490 NTGTGTFSPDP
+490 NSGTGTFMSDP

-525 TAQRNVR
+525 TAQKNVR

-718 NLDVLKKRFHEVLKT
+718 NLDVLKKK
-733 DNTIKKIGPAYH
+733 
-745 VMTDGFEH
+745 
-753 FKKLGNAFE
+753 FKEDIRSLPEK
-762 RDGIIG
+762 IIG
-768 LLKNIPIDY
+768 MDFRPGAEI
-777 KARADQFLNNPK
+777 RADQFLNNPK
-789 LLEQLAKSPNTSAET
+789 LLEQLAKDPNTSAET

-853 QAEQDILKPGD
+853 QAEQDILERGD
-864 ARRELERELFI
+864 ARRALERELYI
-875 ENQYELTGKAPDKKA
+875 ENQYKLTGKAPDKKA
-890 MLEFDLKQ
+890 MSEFDLKQ

-1017 SGDELRKNLKLAI
+1017 SGEELRKNLKLAI

>member
-1 MSFNAGELY
+1 MSFNAGEIY

-113 RGTEKELVTFTGQVA
+113 RGTEKELVAFTGQVA
-128 KLAQTVG
+128 KLAQTIG
-135 SDVTPVMDAVTTLM
+135 ADVTPVMDAVTTMM
-149 NAYNLKI
+149 NAYGLKVQ
-156 RDTGRLMDWFYQVV
+156 DTGRLMDWFYQIV

-185 MIASSAASAKIP
+185 MIASTAASAKVPI
-197 LDQLGAGIA
+197 DQLGAGIA

-216 AITSLNQAIM
+216 AITSFNQAIM

-232 QEASETAAQYGF
+232 QEAAEVAAQYGF
-244 SMSAAALEQKGF
+244 EMSAAALEQKGF
-256 IGMLEEIREKT
+256 IGMLEEIRQKT

-290 GGTQYE
+290 GGTQFE
-296 TFNQVLKDFGNNA
+296 FFNQVLKDFGNNA
-309 GAAERGFSAI
+309 GAAEKGFSAI
-319 ARSDNKKWEAMLVV
+319 ARSDNKKWEAMLVI
-333 LKKIGTVL
+333 LKKVGTVL

-346 QVLTLGGALDPL
+346 QVLTLGGALDPV
-358 YEKLYSLG
+358 YQKLYSLS
-366 SGTIR
+366 SGTIK
-371 TLANVA
+371 TLATVA
-377 AVTVGMIGLK
+377 ALTVGMIGLK
-387 KAIDGVRGLG
+387 KAIDGIRSLG
-397 KFFEAAAVKGGH
+397 KTFEALAVKGGY
-409 KTGDMLQVEAVKNAE
+409 KTGDMLEAEAVNNAE
-424 RLKALAKEKSD
+424 RLKALAKKKSD
-435 ADRIVSEKRRHYLE
+435 ADRIVSEQRRHYLE

-455 STGATLAAENAKMAA
+455 RTAATLAAERVKAA
-470 ARRSL
+470 AGQS
-475 QIAAANEAIRYQNWL
+475 N
-490 NTGTGTFSPDP
+490 
-501 QLGVAQKTFSETE
+501 QLS
-514 KSAQKAATAAA
+514 KAATAAA
-525 TAQRNVR
+525 TAQKNVK

-620 YDKAAET
+620 YDNASET

-685 KLIAQRGAFAGVIEK
+685 KLIAQRDAFAGVIEK

-706 LEAKEEYLAADR
+706 LEAKEEYKAADR
-718 NLDVLKKRFHEVLKT
+718 NLDTLKKRFHEVMKT
-733 DNTIKKIGPAYH
+733 DKTMKKFGPAYH
-745 VMTDGFEH
+745 VLTDG
-753 FKKLGNAFE
+753 
-762 RDGIIG
+762 IG
-768 LLKNIPIDY
+768 GLKNFKIDY
-777 KARADQFLNNPK
+777 KARADQFLHNPK
-789 LLEQLAKSPNTSAET
+789 LLERLAKDPNISADTSQ
-804 SGLINEIL
+804 LINEIL

-828 KGGDA
+828 KGGDT
-833 DGRRNERIAEKARG
+833 DGKRDEHIAEKARQ
-847 ERLEAK
+847 ERQEANQ
-853 QAEQDILKPGD
+853 QAEEEQDILKRGD
-864 ARRELERELFI
+864 ARRALERELYI
-875 ENQYELTGKAPDKKA
+875 ENQYKLTGKAPDKKA
-890 MLEFDLKQ
+890 MSEFDLKQ
-898 ERERGEEINHAMNGK
+898 EQERGAEINNAMNGK
-913 YDKKRIQEL
+913 YDKKRVQEL

-939 IGIAEAQSAEEN
+939 IGIAEAQSAEEK
-951 KNKERRKTEERI
+951 KNEERKKAEE
-963 RKAKYERDLAYTEM
+963 RLKKAKDGRDLTYTEM
-977 QGANRMDGVLSR
+977 QARHRADGELSR
-989 QEERAELDARIGN
+989 EEENTERETRIGN
-1002 RRAEISSLTRELASA
+1002 QRAEIADLARELSNAV
-1017 SGDELRKNLKLAI
+1017 GDELKENLRNRLAD
-1030 AEAKLSLGNLMV
+1030 ANLSLGNLLV
-1042 EQRRMDGATRSQN
+1042 EQKRQEGAGKGTA
-1055 GSFYGSVLSAITG
+1055 GSVYGSVLSAITG
-1068 NPIEEK
+1068 NPLEEK

-1081 IDDSNRKILEKGSKI
+1081 IEDSNRKILQKGAKL
-1096 TFK
+1096 TFGK

>member
-1 MSFNAGELY
+1 MSFNAGEIY

-113 RGTEKELVTFTGQVA
+113 RGTEKELVAFTGQVA

-135 SDVTPVMDAVTTLM
+135 SDVTPVMDAVTTMM
-149 NAYNLKI
+149 NAYGLKVQ
-156 RDTGRLMDWFYQVV
+156 DTGRLMDWFYQIV

-185 MIASSAASAKIP
+185 MIASTAASAKVPI
-197 LDQLGAGIA
+197 DQLGAGIA

-216 AITSLNQAIM
+216 AITSFNQAIM

-232 QEASETAAQYGF
+232 QEAAEVAAQYGF
-244 SMSAAALEQKGF
+244 EMSAAALEQKGF
-256 IGMLEEIREKT
+256 IGMLEEIRQKT

-290 GGTQYE
+290 GGTQFE
-296 TFNQVLKDFGNNA
+296 FFNQVLKDFGNNA
-309 GAAERGFSAI
+309 GAAEKGFSAI

-333 LKKIGTVL
+333 LKKVGTVL

-346 QVLTLGGALDPL
+346 QVLTLGGALDPV
-358 YEKLYSLG
+358 YQKLYSLS
-366 SGTIR
+366 SGTIK
-371 TLANVA
+371 TLATVA
-377 AVTVGMIGLK
+377 ALTVGMIGLK
-387 KAIDGVRGLG
+387 KAIDGIRSLG
-397 KFFEAAAVKGGH
+397 KTFEALAVKGGY
-409 KTGDMLQVEAVKNAE
+409 KTGDMLEAEAVNNAE
-424 RLKALAKEKSD
+424 RLKALAKKKSD
-435 ADRIVSEKRRHYLE
+435 ADRIVSEQRRHYLE

-455 STGATLAAENAKMAA
+455 STAATLAAERVKAA
-470 ARRSL
+470 AGQS
-475 QIAAANEAIRYQNWL
+475 N
-490 NTGTGTFSPDP
+490 
-501 QLGVAQKTFSETE
+501 QLS
-514 KSAQKAATAAA
+514 KAATAAA
-525 TAQRNVR
+525 TAQKNVR
-532 DAAKSYNEA
+532 DAANSYNEA

-580 AANPLGFALTAAT
+580 AANPLGFVLTAVT
-593 LAITGIMYLLNR
+593 IAITGIMYLLNR
-605 AEAKAE
+605 AAAKAE
-611 ALRERVKQA
+611 ALRERMKQA
-620 YDKAAET
+620 YDKASET
-627 RQSGDAEREK
+627 RQSEDMEREK
-637 DIARIERLKEL
+637 DMGRLERLKEL
-648 QKYTALTAHEQLEA
+648 QKYTSLTANEQREA

-685 KLIAQRGAFAGVIEK
+685 KLIAQRDAFAGVIEK

-706 LEAKEEYLAADR
+706 LEAKEEYKAADR
-718 NLDVLKKRFHEVLKT
+718 NLDTLKKSFKENMRSGLK
-733 DNTIKKIGPAYH
+733 K
-745 VMTDGFEH
+745 M
-753 FKKLGNAFE
+753 
-762 RDGIIG
+762 IG
-768 LLKNIPIDY
+768 LDLYGGAKMT
-777 KARADQFLNNPK
+777 ADQFLNNPK
-789 LLEQLAKSPNTSAET
+789 LLEQLAKDPNISADTSQ
-804 SGLINEIL
+804 LINEIL

-828 KGGDA
+828 KGGDT
-833 DGRRNERIAEKARG
+833 DGKRDEHIAEKARQ
-847 ERLEAK
+847 ERQEANQ
-853 QAEQDILKPGD
+853 QAEEEQDILKRGD
-864 ARRELERELFI
+864 ARRALERELFI
-875 ENQYELTGKAPDKKA
+875 ENQYKLTGKAPDKKA
-890 MLEFDLKQ
+890 MSEFDLKQ
-898 ERERGEEINHAMNGK
+898 ERERGTEINNAMNEK
-913 YDKKRIQEL
+913 YDKKRVQEL

-939 IGIAEAQSAEEN
+939 IGIAEAQSAEEK
-951 KNKERRKTEERI
+951 KNEERKKAEE
-963 RKAKYERDLAYTEM
+963 RLKKAKDGRDLTYTEM
-977 QGANRMDGVLSR
+977 QALHRADGELSR
-989 QEERAELDARIGN
+989 EEENTERETRIGN
-1002 RRAEISSLTRELASA
+1002 QRAEIADLARELSNAV
-1017 SGDELRKNLKLAI
+1017 GDELKENLRNRLAD
-1030 AEAKLSLGNLMV
+1030 ANLSLGNLLV
-1042 EQRRMDGATRSQN
+1042 EQKRQEGAGKGTA
-1055 GSFYGSVLSAITG
+1055 GSVYGSVLSAITG
-1068 NPIEEK
+1068 NPLEEK

-1081 IDDSNRKILEKGSKI
+1081 IEDSNRKILQKGAKL
-1096 TFK
+1096 TFGK

>member
-1 MSFNAGELY
+1 MSFNAGEIY

-113 RGTEKELVTFTGQVA
+113 RGTEKELVAFTGQVA

-135 SDVTPVMDAVTTLM
+135 SDVTPVMDAVTTMM
-149 NAYNLKI
+149 NAYGLKVQ
-156 RDTGRLMDWFYQVV
+156 DTGRLMDWFYQIV

-185 MIASSAASAKIP
+185 MIASTAASAKVPI
-197 LDQLGAGIA
+197 DQLGAGIA

-216 AITSLNQAIM
+216 AITSFNQAIM

-232 QEASETAAQYGF
+232 QEAAEVAAQYGF
-244 SMSAAALEQKGF
+244 EMSAAALEQKGF
-256 IGMLEEIREKT
+256 IGMLEEIRQKT

-290 GGTQYE
+290 GGTQFE
-296 TFNQVLKDFGNNA
+296 FFNQVLKDFGNNA
-309 GAAERGFSAI
+309 GAAEKGFSAI

-333 LKKIGTVL
+333 LKKVGTVL

-346 QVLTLGGALDPL
+346 QVLTLGGALDPV
-358 YEKLYSLG
+358 YQKLYSLS
-366 SGTIR
+366 SGTIK
-371 TLANVA
+371 TLATVA
-377 AVTVGMIGLK
+377 ALTVGMIGLK
-387 KAIDGVRGLG
+387 KAIDGIRSLG
-397 KFFEAAAVKGGH
+397 KTFEALAVKGGY
-409 KTGDMLQVEAVKNAE
+409 KTGDMLEAEAVNNAE
-424 RLKALAKEKSD
+424 RLKALAKKKSD
-435 ADRIVSEKRRHYLE
+435 ADRIVSEQRRHYLE

-455 STGATLAAENAKMAA
+455 STAATLAAERVKAA
-470 ARRSL
+470 AGQS
-475 QIAAANEAIRYQNWL
+475 N
-490 NTGTGTFSPDP
+490 
-501 QLGVAQKTFSETE
+501 QLS
-514 KSAQKAATAAA
+514 KAATAAA
-525 TAQRNVR
+525 TAQKNVR
-532 DAAKSYNEA
+532 DAANSYNEA

-580 AANPLGFALTAAT
+580 AANPLGFVLTAVT
-593 LAITGIMYLLNR
+593 IAITGIMYLLNR
-605 AEAKAE
+605 AAAKAE
-611 ALRERVKQA
+611 ALRERMKQA
-620 YDKAAET
+620 YDKASET
-627 RQSGDAEREK
+627 RQSGDMEREK
-637 DIARIERLKEL
+637 DMGRLARLKEL
-648 QKYTALTAHEQLEA
+648 QKYTSLTANEQREA

-685 KLIAQRGAFAGVIEK
+685 KLIAQRDAFAGVIEK

-706 LEAKEEYLAADR
+706 LEAKEEYKAADR
-718 NLDVLKKRFHEVLKT
+718 NLDTLKKRFHEVMKT
-733 DNTIKKIGPAYH
+733 DKTMKKFGPAYH
-745 VMTDGFEH
+745 VLTDG
-753 FKKLGNAFE
+753 
-762 RDGIIG
+762 IG
-768 LLKNIPIDY
+768 GLKNFKIDY
-777 KARADQFLNNPK
+777 KARADQFLHNPK
-789 LLEQLAKSPNTSAET
+789 LLEQLAKDPNISADTSQ
-804 SGLINEIL
+804 LINEIL

-828 KGGDA
+828 KGGDT
-833 DGRRNERIAEKARG
+833 DGKRDEHIAEKARQ
-847 ERLEAK
+847 ERQEANQ
-853 QAEQDILKPGD
+853 QAEEERDILKRGD
-864 ARRELERELFI
+864 ARRALERELFI
-875 ENQYELTGKAPDKKA
+875 ENQYKLTGKAPDKKA
-890 MLEFDLKQ
+890 MSEFDLKQ
-898 ERERGEEINHAMNGK
+898 ERERGTEINNAMNEK
-913 YDKKRIQEL
+913 YDKKRVQEL

-939 IGIAEAQSAEEN
+939 IGIAEAQSAEEK
-951 KNKERRKTEERI
+951 KNEERKKAEE
-963 RKAKYERDLAYTEM
+963 RLKKAKDGRDLTYTEM
-977 QGANRMDGVLSR
+977 QARHRADGELSR
-989 QEERAELDARIGN
+989 EEENTERETRIGN
-1002 RRAEISSLTRELASA
+1002 QRAEIADLARELSNAV
-1017 SGDELRKNLKLAI
+1017 GDELKENLRNRLAD
-1030 AEAKLSLGNLMV
+1030 ANLSLGNLLV
-1042 EQRRMDGATRSQN
+1042 EQKRQEGAGKGTA
-1055 GSFYGSVLSAITG
+1055 GSVYGSVLSAITG
-1068 NPIEEK
+1068 NPLEEK

-1081 IDDSNRKILEKGSKI
+1081 IEDSNRKILQKGAKL
-1096 TFK
+1096 TFGK

>member
-1 MSFNAGELY
+1 MSFNAGEIY

-113 RGTEKELVTFTGQVA
+113 RGTEKELVAFTGQVA
-128 KLAQTVG
+128 KLAQTIG
-135 SDVTPVMDAVTTLM
+135 ADVTPVMDAVTTMM
-149 NAYNLKI
+149 NAYNLKVQ
-156 RDTGRLMDWFYQVV
+156 DTGRLMDWFYQIV

-185 MIASSAASAKIP
+185 MIASTAASAKVPI
-197 LDQLGAGIA
+197 DQLGAGIA

-216 AITSLNQAIM
+216 AITSFNQAIM

-232 QEASETAAQYGF
+232 QEAAEVAAQYGF
-244 SMSAAALEQKGF
+244 EMSAAALEQKGF
-256 IGMLEEIREKT
+256 IGMLEEIRQKT

-290 GGTQYE
+290 GGTQFE
-296 TFNQVLKDFGNNA
+296 FFNQVLKDFGSNA
-309 GAAERGFSAI
+309 GAAEKGFSAI

-333 LKKIGTVL
+333 LKKVGTVL

-346 QVLTLGGALDPL
+346 QVLTLGGALDPV
-358 YEKLYSLG
+358 YQKLYSLS
-366 SGTIR
+366 SGTIK
-371 TLANVA
+371 TLATVA
-377 AVTVGMIGLK
+377 ALTVGMIGLK
-387 KAIDGVRGLG
+387 KAIDGIRSLG
-397 KFFEAAAVKGGH
+397 KTFEALAVKGGY
-409 KTGDMLQVEAVKNAE
+409 KTGDILEAEAVNNAE
-424 RLKALAKEKSD
+424 RLKALAKKKSD
-435 ADRIVSEKRRHYLE
+435 ADRIVSEQRRHYLE

-455 STGATLAAENAKMAA
+455 STGATLAAERVKAA
-470 ARRSL
+470 AGQS
-475 QIAAANEAIRYQNWL
+475 N
-490 NTGTGTFSPDP
+490 
-501 QLGVAQKTFSETE
+501 QLS
-514 KSAQKAATAAA
+514 KAATAAA
-525 TAQRNVR
+525 TAQKNVR

-580 AANPLGFALTAAT
+580 AANPLGFVLTAAT
-593 LAITGIMYLLNR
+593 IAITGIMYLLNR
-605 AEAKAE
+605 AAAKAE
-611 ALRERVKQA
+611 ALRERMKQA
-620 YDKAAET
+620 YDQASET
-627 RQSGDAEREK
+627 RQSGDMEREK
-637 DIARIERLKEL
+637 DVGRLERLKEL
-648 QKYTALTAHEQLEA
+648 QKYTALTANEQREA

-685 KLIAQRGAFAGVIEK
+685 KLIAQRDAFAGVIEK

-706 LEAKEEYLAADR
+706 LEAKEEYKAADR
-718 NLDVLKKRFHEVLKT
+718 NLDTLKKRFKENMRSGLK
-733 DNTIKKIGPAYH
+733 KMIGMDVYAGAK
-745 VMTDGFEH
+745 MT
-753 FKKLGNAFE
+753 
-762 RDGIIG
+762 
-768 LLKNIPIDY
+768 
-777 KARADQFLNNPK
+777 ADQFLNNPK
-789 LLEQLAKSPNTSAET
+789 LMEQLAKDPNTSAET

-828 KGGDA
+828 KGGDT
-833 DGRRNERIAEKARG
+833 DGKRDEHIAEKARQ
-847 ERLEAK
+847 ERQEANQ
-853 QAEQDILKPGD
+853 QAEEEQDILKRGD
-864 ARRELERELFI
+864 ARRALERELYI
-875 ENQYELTGKAPDKKA
+875 ENQYKLTGKAPDKKA
-890 MLEFDLKQ
+890 MSEFDLKQ
-898 ERERGEEINHAMNGK
+898 EQERGAEINNAMNGK

-939 IGIAEAQSAEEN
+939 IGIAEAQNAEEK
-951 KNKERRKTEERI
+951 KNEERKKAEE
-963 RKAKYERDLAYTEM
+963 RLKKAKDGRDLTYTEM
-977 QGANRMDGVLSR
+977 QARHRADGELSR
-989 QEERAELDARIGN
+989 EEDNTERETRIGN
-1002 RRAEISSLTRELASA
+1002 QRAEIADLARELSNAV
-1017 SGDELRKNLKLAI
+1017 GDELKENLRNRLAD
-1030 AEAKLSLGNLMV
+1030 ANLSLGNLLV
-1042 EQRRMDGATRSQN
+1042 EQKRQEGAGKGTA
-1055 GSFYGSVLSAITG
+1055 GSVYGSVLSAITG
-1068 NPIEEK
+1068 NPLEEK
-1074 KVGLLEK
+1074 KIGLLEK
-1081 IDDSNRKILEKGSKI
+1081 IEDSNRKILQKGAKL
-1096 TFK
+1096 TFGK

>member
-1 MSFNAGELY
+1 MSFNAGEIY

-135 SDVTPVMDAVTTLM
+135 SDVTPVMDAVTTMM
-149 NAYNLKI
+149 NAYGLKVQ
-156 RDTGRLMDWFYQVV
+156 DTGRLMDWFYQIV

-185 MIASSAASAKIP
+185 MIASTAASAKVPI
-197 LDQLGAGIA
+197 DQLGAGIA

-216 AITSLNQAIM
+216 AITSFNQAIM

-232 QEASETAAQYGF
+232 QEAAEVAAQYGF
-244 SMSAAALEQKGF
+244 EMSAAALEQKGF
-256 IGMLEEIREKT
+256 IGMLEEIRQKT

-290 GGTQYE
+290 GGTQFE
-296 TFNQVLKDFGNNA
+296 FFNQVLKDFGSNA
-309 GAAERGFSAI
+309 GAAEKGFSAI
-319 ARSDNKKWEAMLVV
+319 ARSDNKKWEAMLVI
-333 LKKIGTVL
+333 LKKVGTVL

-346 QVLTLGGALDPL
+346 QVLTLYGALDPV
-358 YEKLYSLG
+358 YQKLYSLS
-366 SGTIR
+366 SGTIK
-371 TLANVA
+371 TLATVA
-377 AVTVGMIGLK
+377 ALTVGMIGLK
-387 KAIDGVRGLG
+387 KAIDGIRSLG
-397 KFFEAAAVKGGH
+397 KTFEALAVKGGY
-409 KTGDMLQVEAVKNAE
+409 KTGDMLEAEAVNNAE
-424 RLKALAKEKSD
+424 RLKALAKKKSD
-435 ADRIVSEKRRHYLE
+435 ADRIVSEQRRHYLE

-455 STGATLAAENAKMAA
+455 STAATLAAERVKAA
-470 ARRSL
+470 AGQS
-475 QIAAANEAIRYQNWL
+475 N
-490 NTGTGTFSPDP
+490 
-501 QLGVAQKTFSETE
+501 QLS
-514 KSAQKAATAAA
+514 KAATAAA
-525 TAQRNVR
+525 TAQKNVR

-580 AANPLGFALTAAT
+580 AANPLGFVLTAAT
-593 LAITGIMYLLNR
+593 IAITGIMYLLNR
-605 AEAKAE
+605 AAAKAE
-611 ALRERVKQA
+611 ALRERMKQA
-620 YDKAAET
+620 YDKASET
-627 RQSGDAEREK
+627 RQSGDMEREK
-637 DIARIERLKEL
+637 DMGRLERLKEL
-648 QKYTALTAHEQLEA
+648 QKYTSLTANEQREA

-670 GKYGNLGIYIDQVTG
+670 EKYGNLGIYIDQVTG
-685 KLIAQRGAFAGVIEK
+685 KLIAQRDAFAGVIEK

-706 LEAKEEYLAADR
+706 LEAKEEYRAADR
-718 NLDVLKKRFHEVLKT
+718 NLDTLKKSFKENMRSGLK
-733 DNTIKKIGPAYH
+733 K
-745 VMTDGFEH
+745 M
-753 FKKLGNAFE
+753 
-762 RDGIIG
+762 IG
-768 LLKNIPIDY
+768 LDLY
-777 KARADQFLNNPK
+777 GGAEMTADQFLSNPK
-789 LLEQLAKSPNTSAET
+789 LLEQLAKDPNTDAKT

-817 RDNAARVYQAA
+817 RDAAARVYQAA
-828 KGGDA
+828 KGGDT
-833 DGRRNERIAEKARG
+833 DGKRDERIAEKARQ
-847 ERLEAK
+847 ERQEANQ
-853 QAEQDILKPGD
+853 QAEEEQDILKRGD
-864 ARRELERELFI
+864 ARRALERELFI
-875 ENQYELTGKAPDKKA
+875 ENQYKLTGKAPDKKA
-890 MLEFDLKQ
+890 MSEFDLKQ
-898 ERERGEEINHAMNGK
+898 EQERGAEINNAMNGK

-939 IGIAEAQSAEEN
+939 IGIAEAQNAEEK
-951 KNKERRKTEERI
+951 KNEERKNAEE
-963 RKAKYERDLAYTEM
+963 RLKKAKDGRDLTYTEM
-977 QGANRMDGVLSR
+977 QARHRADGELSR
-989 QEERAELDARIGN
+989 EEENTERETRIGN
-1002 RRAEISSLTRELASA
+1002 QRAEIADLARELSNAV
-1017 SGDELRKNLKLAI
+1017 GDELKENLRNRLAD
-1030 AEAKLSLGNLMV
+1030 ANLSLGNLLV
-1042 EQRRMDGATRSQN
+1042 EQKRQEGAGKGTA
-1055 GSFYGSVLSAITG
+1055 GSVYGSVLSAITG
-1068 NPIEEK
+1068 NPLEEK

-1081 IDDSNRKILEKGSKI
+1081 IEDSNRKILQKGAKL
-1096 TFK
+1096 TFGK

>member
-1 MSFNAGELY
+1 MSFNAGEIY

-27 EQDAD
+27 ESDAD
-32 RVTGNIAGKFTKMAA
+32 RVTGSIAGKFTKMAA

-71 VQSIADDLDMSKVRE
+71 VQSIADDLDMRKVRE

-197 LDQLGAGIA
+197 LEQLGAGIA

-296 TFNQVLKDFGNNA
+296 AFNQVLKDFGNNA

-358 YEKLYSLG
+358 YEKLYSLD
-366 SGTIR
+366 SESLKRIANIAALTSVILILRKAYTLLNTAMSWASVQAATQGTALFHLRAGIR
-371 TLANVA
+371 GAASSAGILAKANYLLA
-377 AVTVGMIGLK
+377 ASFRALNIGPAGIFLA
-387 KAIDGVRGLG
+387 AIAGPLYLIR
-397 KFFEAAAVKGGH
+397 KEAAATGNELQKLIAKTENAKIRLSESERERQQAETTRAEDMGKVNRLEELSKKNNLNANELREAGRLIQDLKKHYGEFGLTIDKTTGKIISQTEALKKYRDQIRKSLLEKLKAEEADIETTIQSRTAAIRHEYQFGHSKDSEIQGEFEKVKKEYEAQNNNGKKIVMRVGNERLFAELRQQAIQNLIDRELNSGEIAELKKRLDNNRERQSEAKDDSDLRMLESEKRKQELGNAKEKINELQRKWGNDDLTEH
-409 KTGDMLQVEAVKNAE
+409 DKKAKEIRKEYEDYKKALDVRLREKDIEKQNYDTLLKQAQIRRDMKINANDIDEENSIALLKKQVEALRDGIISNEEKLGFKQAEIEAAE
-424 RLKALAKEKSD
+424 RRIAELRKQYSSTKS
-435 ADRIVSEKRRHYLE
+435 E
-449 MQNIAR
+449 
-455 STGATLAAENAKMAA
+455 
-470 ARRSL
+470 
-475 QIAAANEAIRYQNWL
+475 
-490 NTGTGTFSPDP
+490 
-501 QLGVAQKTFSETE
+501 
-514 KSAQKAATAAA
+514 
-525 TAQRNVR
+525 
-532 DAAKSYNEA
+532 EA
-541 RKSAALATA
+541 RKKITAEIAKEELA
-550 AVQAHNASVAA
+550 
-561 GAANVGLLRGAW
+561 
-573 NSFTAAV
+573 
-580 AANPLGFALTAAT
+580 
-593 LAITGIMYLLNR
+593 M

-611 ALRERVKQA
+611 KDRLSLEMKKQ
-620 YDKAAET
+620 E
-627 RQSGDAEREK
+627 G
-637 DIARIERLKEL
+637 EL
-648 QKYTALTAHEQLEA
+648 Q
-662 QGIIDSLA
+662 
-670 GKYGNLGIYIDQVTG
+670 
-685 KLIAQRGAFAGVIEK
+685 
-700 MKEQRM
+700 
-706 LEAKEEYLAADR
+706 
-718 NLDVLKKRFHEVLKT
+718 
-733 DNTIKKIGPAYH
+733 
-745 VMTDGFEH
+745 
-753 FKKLGNAFE
+753 
-762 RDGIIG
+762 
-768 LLKNIPIDY
+768 
-777 KARADQFLNNPK
+777 
-789 LLEQLAKSPNTSAET
+789 
-804 SGLINEIL
+804 
-812 KAYKD
+812 
-817 RDNAARVYQAA
+817 
-828 KGGDA
+828 
-833 DGRRNERIAEKARG
+833 
-847 ERLEAK
+847 
-853 QAEQDILKPGD
+853 
-864 ARRELERELFI
+864 
-875 ENQYELTGKAPDKKA
+875 
-890 MLEFDLKQ
+890 
-898 ERERGEEINHAMNGK
+898 
-913 YDKKRIQEL
+913 
-922 GLELVKS
+922 
-929 RNRQRELENE
+929 
-939 IGIAEAQSAEEN
+939 
-951 KNKERRKTEERI
+951 RKTV
-963 RKAKYERDLAYTEM
+963 Y
-977 QGANRMDGVLSR
+977 NRTKEALSNDGVLSENDEIVLKR
-989 QEERAELDARIGN
+989 LEIEQEMERLQDSVLQKTEARSKEERQQAEYAEAETKARINGLKNELRVMEQKKRLGDAEKNANRKITEMEIKASMDGYVSKAEEREILREKITQQKARIKRLADEIASSPAELKQEAQDAVMN
-1002 RRAEISSLTRELASA
+1002 AKRELGS
-1017 SGDELRKNLKLAI
+1017 
-1030 AEAKLSLGNLMV
+1030 LMV

>member
-1 MSFNAGELY
+1 MSFNAGEIY

-113 RGTEKELVTFTGQVA
+113 RGTEKELATFTGQVA

-135 SDVTPVMDAVTTLM
+135 SDVTPVMDAVTTMM
-149 NAYNLKI
+149 NAYGLKVQ
-156 RDTGRLMDWFYQVV
+156 DTGRLMDWFYQIV

-185 MIASSAASAKIP
+185 MIASTAASAKVPI
-197 LDQLGAGIA
+197 DQLGAGIA

-216 AITSLNQAIM
+216 AITSFNQAIM

-232 QEASETAAQYGF
+232 QEAAEVAAQYGF
-244 SMSAAALEQKGF
+244 EMSAAALEQKGF
-256 IGMLEEIREKT
+256 IGMLEEIRQKT

-290 GGTQYE
+290 GGTQFE
-296 TFNQVLKDFGNNA
+296 FFNQVLKDFGSNA
-309 GAAERGFSAI
+309 GAAEKGFSAI

-333 LKKIGTVL
+333 LKKVGTVL

-346 QVLTLGGALDPL
+346 QVLTLYGALDPV
-358 YEKLYSLG
+358 YQKLYSLS
-366 SGTIR
+366 SGTIK
-371 TLANVA
+371 TLATVA
-377 AVTVGMIGLK
+377 ALTVGMIGLK
-387 KAIDGVRGLG
+387 KAIDGIRSLG
-397 KFFEAAAVKGGH
+397 KTFEALAVKGGY
-409 KTGDMLQVEAVKNAE
+409 KTGDMLEAEAVNNAE
-424 RLKALAKEKSD
+424 RLKALAKKKSD
-435 ADRIVSEKRRHYLE
+435 ADRIVSEQRRHYLE

-455 STGATLAAENAKMAA
+455 STGATLAAEKAKMAA
-470 ARRSL
+470 AKRSL
-475 QIAAANEAIRYQNWL
+475 QIAESNEAIRYQNWL
-490 NTGTGTFSPDP
+490 NTGTGTFRPDP
-501 QLGVAQKTFSETE
+501 QLGAAQKTFSETE

-525 TAQRNVR
+525 TAQKNVR
-532 DAAKSYNEA
+532 DAANSYNEA

-580 AANPLGFALTAAT
+580 AANPLGFVLTAAT
-593 LAITGIMYLLNR
+593 IAITGIMYLLNR
-605 AEAKAE
+605 AAAKAE
-611 ALRERVKQA
+611 ALRERMKQA
-620 YDKAAET
+620 YDKASET
-627 RQSGDAEREK
+627 RQSGDMEREK
-637 DIARIERLKEL
+637 DMGRLERLKEL
-648 QKYTALTAHEQLEA
+648 QKYTSLTANEQREA

-670 GKYGNLGIYIDQVTG
+670 EKYGNLGIYIDQVTG
-685 KLIAQRGAFAGVIEK
+685 KLIAQRDAFAGVIEK

-706 LEAKEEYLAADR
+706 LEAKEEYRAADR
-718 NLDVLKKRFHEVLKT
+718 NLDTLKKSFKENMRSGLKKMLGL
-733 DNTIKKIGPAYH
+733 DLYGGAETI
-745 VMTDGFEH
+745 
-753 FKKLGNAFE
+753 
-762 RDGIIG
+762 
-768 LLKNIPIDY
+768 
-777 KARADQFLNNPK
+777 ADQFLNNPQ
-789 LLEQLAKSPNTSAET
+789 LLEQLAKDPNTSAET

-828 KGGDA
+828 KGGDT
-833 DGRRNERIAEKARG
+833 DGKRDEHIAEKARQ
-847 ERLEAK
+847 ERQEANQK
-853 QAEQDILKPGD
+853 QEEEQDILKRGD
-864 ARRELERELFI
+864 ARRALERELFI
-875 ENQYELTGKAPDKKA
+875 ENQYKLTGKAPDKKA
-890 MLEFDLKQ
+890 MSEFDLKQ
-898 ERERGEEINHAMNGK
+898 EQERGAEINNAMNGK

-939 IGIAEAQSAEEN
+939 IGIAEAQNAEEK
-951 KNKERRKTEERI
+951 KNEERKNAEE
-963 RKAKYERDLAYTEM
+963 RLKKAKDGRDLTYTEM
-977 QGANRMDGVLSR
+977 QARHRADGELSR
-989 QEERAELDARIGN
+989 EEENTERETRIGN
-1002 RRAEISSLTRELASA
+1002 QRAEIADLARELSNAV
-1017 SGDELRKNLKLAI
+1017 GDELKENLRNRLAD
-1030 AEAKLSLGNLMV
+1030 ANLSLGNLLV
-1042 EQRRMDGATRSQN
+1042 EQKRQEGAGKGTA
-1055 GSFYGSVLSAITG
+1055 GSVYGSVLSAITG
-1068 NPIEEK
+1068 NPLEEK

-1081 IDDSNRKILEKGSKI
+1081 IEDSNRKILQKGAKL
-1096 TFK
+1096 TFGK

>member
-1 MSFNAGELY
+1 MSFKAGEVY
-10 YDIGIKD
+10 YDIAVKD

-27 EQDAD
+27 ESDAD
-32 RVTGNIAGKFTKMAA
+32 RVTGSIAGKFTKMAA
-47 AIGAGAMFV
+47 AIGAGTLFV

-71 VQSIADDLDMSKVRE
+71 VQSIADDLDMRKVRE

-113 RGTEKELVTFTGQVA
+113 RGTEKELVAFTGQVA

-341 GDMTF
+341 GDTTF

-358 YEKLYSLG
+358 YQKLYSLG

-409 KTGDMLQVEAVKNAE
+409 KTGDMLQVEAVKNTE

-449 MQNIAR
+449 MRNIAK

-475 QIAAANEAIRYQNWL
+475 QTEEANEAIRYQNWL
-490 NTGTGTFSPDP
+490 NTGTGTFMSDP

-514 KSAQKAATAAA
+514 KSAQKVATAAA
-525 TAQRNVR
+525 TAQKNVR

-648 QKYTALTAHEQLEA
+648 RKYTALTAHEQLEA

-670 GKYGNLGIYIDQVTG
+670 GKYGNLGIYIDHVTG

-706 LEAKEEYLAADR
+706 LEAKEEYKAADR
-718 NLDVLKKRFHEVLKT
+718 NLDVLKKK
-733 DNTIKKIGPAYH
+733 
-745 VMTDGFEH
+745 
-753 FKKLGNAFE
+753 FKEDIRSVPEK
-762 RDGIIG
+762 IIG
-768 LLKNIPIDY
+768 MDFRPGAEI
-777 KARADQFLNNPK
+777 RADQFLNNPK

-898 ERERGEEINHAMNGK
+898 ERERGEEINNAMNGK

-929 RNRQRELENE
+929 RNRQRKLENE

-977 QGANRMDGVLSR
+977 QGANRKDGVLSR

-1017 SGDELRKNLKLAI
+1017 SGEELRKNLKLAI

>member
-1 MSFNAGELY
+1 MSFNAGEIY

-113 RGTEKELVTFTGQVA
+113 RGTEKELVAFTGQVA

-135 SDVTPVMDAVTTLM
+135 SDVTPVMDAVTTMM
-149 NAYNLKI
+149 NAYGLKVQ
-156 RDTGRLMDWFYQVV
+156 DTGRLMDWFYQIV

-185 MIASSAASAKIP
+185 MIASTAASAKVPI
-197 LDQLGAGIA
+197 DQLGAGIA

-216 AITSLNQAIM
+216 AITSFNQAIM

-232 QEASETAAQYGF
+232 QEAAEVAAQYGF
-244 SMSAAALEQKGF
+244 EMSAAALEQKGF
-256 IGMLEEIREKT
+256 IGMLEEIRQKT

-290 GGTQYE
+290 GGTQFE
-296 TFNQVLKDFGNNA
+296 FFNQVLKDFGNNA
-309 GAAERGFSAI
+309 GAAEKGFSAI
-319 ARSDNKKWEAMLVV
+319 ARSDNKKWEAMLVI
-333 LKKIGTVL
+333 LKKVGTVL

-346 QVLTLGGALDPL
+346 QVLTLGGALDPV
-358 YEKLYSLG
+358 YQKLYSLS
-366 SGTIR
+366 SGTIK
-371 TLANVA
+371 TLATVA
-377 AVTVGMIGLK
+377 ALTVGMIGLK
-387 KAIDGVRGLG
+387 KAIDGIRSLG
-397 KFFEAAAVKGGH
+397 KTFEALAVKGGY
-409 KTGDMLQVEAVKNAE
+409 KTGDMLEAEAVNNAE
-424 RLKALAKEKSD
+424 RLKALAKKKSD
-435 ADRIVSEKRRHYLE
+435 ADRIVSEQRRHYLE

-455 STGATLAAENAKMAA
+455 STAATLAAERVKATAGQSN
-470 ARRSL
+470 
-475 QIAAANEAIRYQNWL
+475 
-490 NTGTGTFSPDP
+490 
-501 QLGVAQKTFSETE
+501 QLS
-514 KSAQKAATAAA
+514 KAATAAA
-525 TAQRNVR
+525 TAQKNVR
-532 DAAKSYNEA
+532 DAANSYNEA

-580 AANPLGFALTAAT
+580 AANPLGFVLTAVT
-593 LAITGIMYLLNR
+593 IAITGIMYLLNR
-605 AEAKAE
+605 AAAKAE
-611 ALRERVKQA
+611 ALRERMKQA
-620 YDKAAET
+620 YDKASET

-648 QKYTALTAHEQLEA
+648 RKYTALTYHEQLEA

-685 KLIAQRGAFAGVIEK
+685 KLIAQRDAFAGVIEK

-718 NLDVLKKRFHEVLKT
+718 NLDVLKKNFKENMRSGL
-733 DNTIKKIGPAYH
+733 KKIIGMDLYAGAK
-745 VMTDGFEH
+745 MT
-753 FKKLGNAFE
+753 
-762 RDGIIG
+762 
-768 LLKNIPIDY
+768 
-777 KARADQFLNNPK
+777 ADQFLNNPK
-789 LLEQLAKSPNTSAET
+789 LLEQLAKDPNTNAEI

-812 KAYKD
+812 KAYKE
-817 RDNAARVYQAA
+817 RDAAARVYQAA
-828 KGGDA
+828 KGGDT
-833 DGRRNERIAEKARG
+833 DGKRDERIAEKAQQ
-847 ERLEAK
+847 ERQEANQK
-853 QAEQDILKPGD
+853 QEEEQDILKRGD
-864 ARRELERELFI
+864 ARRALERELFI
-875 ENQYELTGKAPDKKA
+875 ENQYKLTGKAPDKKA
-890 MLEFDLKQ
+890 MSEFDLKQ
-898 ERERGEEINHAMNGK
+898 EQERGAEINNAMNGK

-939 IGIAEAQSAEEN
+939 IGIAEAQNAEEK
-951 KNKERRKTEERI
+951 KNEERKNAEE
-963 RKAKYERDLAYTEM
+963 RLKKAKDGRDLTYTEM
-977 QGANRMDGVLSR
+977 QARHRADGELSR
-989 QEERAELDARIGN
+989 EEENTERETRIGN
-1002 RRAEISSLTRELASA
+1002 QRAEIADLARELSNAV
-1017 SGDELRKNLKLAI
+1017 GDELKENLRNRLAD
-1030 AEAKLSLGNLMV
+1030 ANLSLGNLLV
-1042 EQRRMDGATRSQN
+1042 EQKRQEGAGKGTA
-1055 GSFYGSVLSAITG
+1055 GSVYGSVLSAITG
-1068 NPIEEK
+1068 NPLEEK

-1081 IDDSNRKILEKGSKI
+1081 IEDSNRKILQKGAKL
-1096 TFK
+1096 TFGK

>member
-1 MSFNAGELY
+1 MSFNAGEIY

-113 RGTEKELVTFTGQVA
+113 RGTEKELVAFTGQVA

-135 SDVTPVMDAVTTLM
+135 SDVTPVMDAVTTMM
-149 NAYNLKI
+149 NAYGLKVQ
-156 RDTGRLMDWFYQVV
+156 DTGRLMDWFYQIV

-185 MIASSAASAKIP
+185 MIASTAASAKVPI
-197 LDQLGAGIA
+197 DQLGAGIA

-216 AITSLNQAIM
+216 AITSFNQAIM

-232 QEASETAAQYGF
+232 QEAAEVAAQYGF
-244 SMSAAALEQKGF
+244 EMSAAALEQKGF
-256 IGMLEEIREKT
+256 IGMLEEIRQKT

-290 GGTQYE
+290 GGTQFE
-296 TFNQVLKDFGNNA
+296 FFNQVLKDFGNNA
-309 GAAERGFSAI
+309 GAAEKGFSAI

-333 LKKIGTVL
+333 LKKVGTVL

-346 QVLTLGGALDPL
+346 QVLTLGGALDPV
-358 YEKLYSLG
+358 YQKLYSLS
-366 SGTIR
+366 SGTIK
-371 TLANVA
+371 TLATVA
-377 AVTVGMIGLK
+377 ALTVGMIGLK
-387 KAIDGVRGLG
+387 KAIDGIRSLG
-397 KFFEAAAVKGGH
+397 KTFEALAVKGGY
-409 KTGDMLQVEAVKNAE
+409 KTGDMLEAEAVNNAE
-424 RLKALAKEKSD
+424 RLKALAKKKSD
-435 ADRIVSEKRRHYLE
+435 ADRIVSEQRRHYLE

-455 STGATLAAENAKMAA
+455 STAATLAAERVKAA
-470 ARRSL
+470 AGQS
-475 QIAAANEAIRYQNWL
+475 N
-490 NTGTGTFSPDP
+490 
-501 QLGVAQKTFSETE
+501 QLS
-514 KSAQKAATAAA
+514 KAATAAA
-525 TAQRNVR
+525 TAQKNVR
-532 DAAKSYNEA
+532 DAANSYNEA

-580 AANPLGFALTAAT
+580 AANPLGFVLTAVT
-593 LAITGIMYLLNR
+593 IAITGIMYLLNR
-605 AEAKAE
+605 AAAKAE
-611 ALRERVKQA
+611 ALRERMKQA
-620 YDKAAET
+620 YDKASET
-627 RQSGDAEREK
+627 RQSGDMEREK
-637 DIARIERLKEL
+637 DMGRLARLKEL
-648 QKYTALTAHEQLEA
+648 QKYTSLTANEQREA

-685 KLIAQRGAFAGVIEK
+685 KLIAQRDAFAGVIEK

-706 LEAKEEYLAADR
+706 LEAKEEYKAADR
-718 NLDVLKKRFHEVLKT
+718 NLDVLKKNFKENMRSGLK
-733 DNTIKKIGPAYH
+733 KMIGMDLYAGAK
-745 VMTDGFEH
+745 MT
-753 FKKLGNAFE
+753 
-762 RDGIIG
+762 
-768 LLKNIPIDY
+768 
-777 KARADQFLNNPK
+777 ADQFLNNPK
-789 LLEQLAKSPNTSAET
+789 LLEQLAKSSGVSAET

-828 KGGDA
+828 KGGDT
-833 DGRRNERIAEKARG
+833 DGKRDEHIAEKARQ
-847 ERLEAK
+847 ERQEANQ
-853 QAEQDILKPGD
+853 QAEEEQDILKRGD
-864 ARRELERELFI
+864 ARRALERELFI
-875 ENQYELTGKAPDKKA
+875 ENQYKLTGKAPDKKA
-890 MLEFDLKQ
+890 MSEFDLKQ
-898 ERERGEEINHAMNGK
+898 ERERGTEINNAMNEK
-913 YDKKRIQEL
+913 YDKKRVQEL

-939 IGIAEAQSAEEN
+939 IGIAEAQSAEEK
-951 KNKERRKTEERI
+951 KNEERKKAEE
-963 RKAKYERDLAYTEM
+963 RLKKAKDGRDLTYTEM
-977 QGANRMDGVLSR
+977 QARHRADGELSR
-989 QEERAELDARIGN
+989 EEENTERETRIGN
-1002 RRAEISSLTRELASA
+1002 QRAEIADLARELSNAV
-1017 SGDELRKNLKLAI
+1017 GDELKENLRNRLAD
-1030 AEAKLSLGNLMV
+1030 ANLSLGNLLV
-1042 EQRRMDGATRSQN
+1042 EQKRQEGAGKGTA
-1055 GSFYGSVLSAITG
+1055 GSVYGSVLSAITG
-1068 NPIEEK
+1068 NPLEEK

-1081 IDDSNRKILEKGSKI
+1081 IEDSNRKILQKGAKL
-1096 TFK
+1096 TFGK

>member
-1 MSFNAGELY
+1 MSFNAGEIY

-113 RGTEKELVTFTGQVA
+113 RGTEKELVAFTGQVA

-135 SDVTPVMDAVTTLM
+135 SDVTPVMDAVTTMM
-149 NAYNLKI
+149 NAYGLKVQ
-156 RDTGRLMDWFYQVV
+156 DTGRLMDWFYQIV

-185 MIASSAASAKIP
+185 MIASTAASAKVPI
-197 LDQLGAGIA
+197 DQLGAGIA

-216 AITSLNQAIM
+216 AITSFNQAIM

-232 QEASETAAQYGF
+232 QEAAEVAAQYGF
-244 SMSAAALEQKGF
+244 EMSAAALEQKGF
-256 IGMLEEIREKT
+256 IGMLEEIRQKT

-290 GGTQYE
+290 GGTQFE
-296 TFNQVLKDFGNNA
+296 FFNQVLKDFGNNA
-309 GAAERGFSAI
+309 GAAEKGFSAI

-333 LKKIGTVL
+333 LKKVGTVL

-346 QVLTLGGALDPL
+346 QVLTLGGALDPV
-358 YEKLYSLG
+358 YQKLYSLS
-366 SGTIR
+366 SGTIK
-371 TLANVA
+371 TLATVA
-377 AVTVGMIGLK
+377 ALTVGMIGLK
-387 KAIDGVRGLG
+387 KAIDGIRSLG
-397 KFFEAAAVKGGH
+397 KTFEALAVKGGY
-409 KTGDMLQVEAVKNAE
+409 KTGDMLEAEAVNNAE
-424 RLKALAKEKSD
+424 RLKALAKKKSD
-435 ADRIVSEKRRHYLE
+435 ADRIVSEQRRHYLE

-455 STGATLAAENAKMAA
+455 STAATLAAERVKAA
-470 ARRSL
+470 AGQS
-475 QIAAANEAIRYQNWL
+475 N
-490 NTGTGTFSPDP
+490 
-501 QLGVAQKTFSETE
+501 QLS
-514 KSAQKAATAAA
+514 KAATAAA
-525 TAQRNVR
+525 TAQKNVR
-532 DAAKSYNEA
+532 DAANSYNEA

-580 AANPLGFALTAAT
+580 AANPLGFVLTAVT
-593 LAITGIMYLLNR
+593 IAITGIMYLLNR
-605 AEAKAE
+605 AAAKAE
-611 ALRERVKQA
+611 ALRERMKQA
-620 YDKAAET
+620 YDKASET
-627 RQSGDAEREK
+627 RQSGDMEREK
-637 DIARIERLKEL
+637 DMGRLERLKEL
-648 QKYTALTAHEQLEA
+648 QKYTSLTANEQREA

-685 KLIAQRGAFAGVIEK
+685 KLIAQRDAFAGVIEK

-706 LEAKEEYLAADR
+706 LEAKEEYKAADR
-718 NLDVLKKRFHEVLKT
+718 NLDTLKKRFHEVMKT
-733 DNTIKKIGPAYH
+733 DKTMKKFGPAYH
-745 VMTDGFEH
+745 VLTDG
-753 FKKLGNAFE
+753 
-762 RDGIIG
+762 IG
-768 LLKNIPIDY
+768 GLKNFKIDY
-777 KARADQFLNNPK
+777 KARADQFLHNPK
-789 LLEQLAKSPNTSAET
+789 LLEQLAKDPNISADTSQ
-804 SGLINEIL
+804 LINEIL

-828 KGGDA
+828 KGGDT
-833 DGRRNERIAEKARG
+833 DGKRDERIAEKARQ
-847 ERLEAK
+847 ERQEANQ
-853 QAEQDILKPGD
+853 QAEEEQDILKRGD
-864 ARRELERELFI
+864 ARRALERELFI
-875 ENQYELTGKAPDKKA
+875 ENQYKLTGKAPDKKA
-890 MLEFDLKQ
+890 MSEFDLKQ
-898 ERERGEEINHAMNGK
+898 ERERGTEINNAMNEK
-913 YDKKRIQEL
+913 YDKKRVQEL

-939 IGIAEAQSAEEN
+939 IGIAEAQSAEEK
-951 KNKERRKTEERI
+951 KNEERKKAEE
-963 RKAKYERDLAYTEM
+963 RLKKAKDGRDLTYTEM
-977 QGANRMDGVLSR
+977 QARHRADGELSR
-989 QEERAELDARIGN
+989 EEENTERETRIGN
-1002 RRAEISSLTRELASA
+1002 QRAEIADLARELSNAV
-1017 SGDELRKNLKLAI
+1017 GDELKENLRNRLAD
-1030 AEAKLSLGNLMV
+1030 ANLSLGNLLV
-1042 EQRRMDGATRSQN
+1042 EQKRQEGAGKGTA
-1055 GSFYGSVLSAITG
+1055 GSVYGSVLSAITG
-1068 NPIEEK
+1068 NPLEEK

-1081 IDDSNRKILEKGSKI
+1081 IEDSNRKILQKGAKL
-1096 TFK
+1096 TFGK